1 MELSVVSH
9 WDAGQLERK
18 EMPEHYGSLMQ
29 VCLTDAACLCNT
41 TALTLV
47 VRLAPVRLASAC
59 HAVSARA

>member
-29 VCLTDAACLCNT
+29 VGLQPTQHLALLHS
-41 TALTLV
+41 TAI
-47 VRLAPVRLASAC
+47 PGPSSCSAC
-59 HAVSARA
+59 HAVLARE